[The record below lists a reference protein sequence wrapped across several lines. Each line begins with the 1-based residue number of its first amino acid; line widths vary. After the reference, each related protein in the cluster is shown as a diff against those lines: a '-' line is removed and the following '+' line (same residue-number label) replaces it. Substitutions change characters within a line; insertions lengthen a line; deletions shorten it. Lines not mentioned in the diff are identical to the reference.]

1 MGKDKLRKRDEIPA
15 KYKWNMQDMFAS
27 DELWEE
33 EAQQVLELAKEI
45 EQYKGRLSESATTL
59 LEYFQKLDE
68 IQFHG
73 ERVYVYANQRNH
85 EDTEVSKYQ
94 AYSAKADSISVAMS
108 SATSFMN
115 PEILSMDEA
124 VLEKFYQDEPELE
137 KYRRAINEIL
147 RAKAHTRNEE
157 VEAIL
162 AQAGNMAVAPYNIY
176 SMFNNADIKFPS
188 IKDVEGNHIQ
198 ITHGNFVALLQ
209 EKDRRLRKDVFR
221 AVYNEYKK
229 RSNTVAAIFQAQ
241 LKKENFYATVRN
253 YPSVRAMHLDEGN
266 IPESVYD
273 NLIETVHKHLPAM
286 HKYMSIRKKLLGVDQ
301 LHMYDIYVPVVD
313 DPGTKYPY
321 DEAKEIVKKSL
332 APMGEDY
339 VKVAS
344 EGMDH
349 DWVDVFE
356 NENKRSGA
364 YSWGAYGTH
373 PYVLLNHQDNLG
385 NMFILAHEMGHAMH
399 TYYSN
404 KCQPITYASY
414 LIFVAE
420 VASTCNESLLMHHM
434 LENCTNE
441 VERKYIINY
450 HLEAFR
456 TTLFRQAMFAEFEM
470 IVHKKLAEGEN
481 LTKESLCQIYHDLN
495 VLYYGP
501 DVVVDE
507 EIDYEWMRIPHFY
520 TSFYVYQ
527 YATGYSAAIAF
538 SKKILEEGK
547 TAVDRYIENFLS
559 GGGSKD
565 PIDLLKA
572 AGVDM
577 STPAPVDA
585 ALDVFETYLDQFEKM
600 C

>member
-1 MGKDKLRKRDEIPA
+1 MSKDKLRKREEIPA
-15 KYKWNMQDMFAS
+15 KYKWNMQDMFAT

-33 EAQQVLELAKEI
+33 EAQQVLELAKDI
-45 EQYKGRLSESATTL
+45 EAYKGRLAESAAGL
-59 LEYFQKLDE
+59 LDFFKKLDE
-68 IQFHG
+68 VQFHG
-73 ERVYVYANQRNH
+73 ERVYVYANQRYH
-85 EDTEVSKYQ
+85 EDTAVSKYQ
-94 AYSAKADSISVAMS
+94 GYSAKADTIAVAMS
-108 SATSFMN
+108 SATSFMK

-124 VLEKFYQDEPELE
+124 VLEQFYKEEPELE
-137 KYRRAINEIL
+137 KYRRAIDEIL
-147 RAKAHTRNEE
+147 RAKTHTRNEE
-157 VEAIL
+157 VEGIL

-176 SMFNNADIKFPS
+176 SMFDNADIKFPS
-188 IKDVEGNHIQ
+188 VTDVEGNRIQ
-198 ITHGNFVALLQ
+198 ITHGNFVSLLQ
-209 EKDRRLRKDVFR
+209 DKDRSLRKEVFHG
-221 AVYNEYKK
+221 VYGEYKK

-241 LKKENFYATVRN
+241 LKKENFFATVRN

-286 HKYMSIRKKLLGVDQ
+286 HKYMSIRKKLLGVDR
-301 LHMYDIYVPVVD
+301 LHMYDIYVPVVKK
-313 DPGTKYPY
+313 PSTEYSY
-321 DEAKEIVKKSL
+321 DVAKEIVKKSL

-344 EGMDH
+344 EGMDK
-349 DWVDVFE
+349 DWVDVYE

-373 PYVLLNHQDNLG
+373 PYVLLNHQDDIG
-385 NMFILAHEMGHAMH
+385 SMFTLAHEMGHAMH
-399 TYYSN
+399 TFYSN
-404 KCQPITYASY
+404 KCQPITYAGY

-420 VASTCNESLLMHHM
+420 VASTCNEALLMHYM
-434 LENCTNE
+434 MGNCTDE
-441 VERKYIINY
+441 AERRYLIN
-450 HLEAFR
+450 HQLEGFR

-470 IVHKKLAEGEN
+470 IVHKKLADGEN
-481 LTKESLCQIYHDLN
+481 LTKEALCQIYHDLN

-501 DVVVDE
+501 DMIVDE

-527 YATGYSAAIAF
+527 YATGYSAAMAF

-547 TAVDRYIENFLS
+547 PAVDRYIENFLS

-577 STPAPVDA
+577 STPAPVDD
-585 ALDVFETYLDQFEKM
+585 ALNVFEQYLDEFEKI

>member
-1 MGKDKLRKRDEIPA
+1 MSKDKLRKRDEIPA
-15 KYKWNMQDMFAS
+15 QYKWNMQDMFES

-33 EAQQVLELAKEI
+33 EAQQVLDLAKEL
-45 EQYKGRLSESATTL
+45 EGYKGRLSESASTI
-59 LEYFQKLDE
+59 LEFFKKLDE
-68 IQFHG
+68 VQFHG
-73 ERVYVYANQRNH
+73 ERVYVYANQRYH
-85 EDTEVSKYQ
+85 EDTAVSKYQ
-94 AYSAKADSISVAMS
+94 GYSAKADTIAVAMS
-108 SATSFMN
+108 SAISFMN
-115 PEILSMDEA
+115 PEILAMDEA
-124 VLEKFYQDEPELE
+124 VLEQFFKDEPELE
-137 KYRRAINEIL
+137 KYRRSISEIL
-147 RAKAHTRNEE
+147 RAKAHTRSEE
-157 VEAIL
+157 VESVL
-162 AQAGNMAVAPYNIY
+162 AQAGNMAVAPTNVY

-188 IKDVEGNHIQ
+188 VTDVEGNRIQ
-198 ITHGNFVALLQ
+198 ITHGNFVSLLQ
-209 EKDRRLRKDVFR
+209 DKDRSLRKEVFR
-221 AVYNEYKK
+221 GVYGEYKK

-241 LKKENFYATVRN
+241 LKKENFFATVRN
-253 YPSVRAMHLDEGN
+253 YPSVRAMHLAEGN

-286 HKYMSIRKKLLGVDQ
+286 HKYMSIRKKLLGVDR
-301 LHMYDIYVPVVD
+301 LHMYDIYVPVVEK
-313 DPGTKYPY
+313 PATEYSY
-321 DEAKEIVKKSL
+321 DAAKEIVKKSL

-344 EGMDH
+344 AGMDK
-349 DWVDVFE
+349 DWVDVYE

-373 PYVLLNHQDNLG
+373 PYVLLNHQDDIG
-385 NMFILAHEMGHAMH
+385 STFTLAHEMGHAMH

-404 KCQPITYASY
+404 KCQPITYAGY

-420 VASTCNESLLMHHM
+420 VASTCNEALLMHHM
-434 LENCTNE
+434 MENCTDE
-441 VERKYIINY
+441 AERKYLIN
-450 HLEAFR
+450 HQLEGFR

-470 IVHKKLAEGEN
+470 IVHKKMADGEN
-481 LTKESLCQIYHDLN
+481 LTKEALCQIYHDLN

-501 DVVVDE
+501 DMIVDE

-527 YATGYSAAIAF
+527 YATGYSAAMAF

-547 TAVDRYIENFLS
+547 PAVDRYIDNFLS

-577 STPAPVDA
+577 STPAPVDD
-585 ALDVFETYLDQFEKM
+585 ALNVFEQYLDEFEKI